1 VTASHFSNLIGL
13 LNFPDS
19 QPPPTPS
26 PIKGVLSGV
35 LWILGL
41 FDPEGWTD
49 GISQESVNN
58 SLLTLSN
65 NPEEQRPQLHRSAS
79 LESCL
84 TNFIGIRA
92 GDFVYTI
99 Y

>member
-1 VTASHFSNLIGL
+1 VTASHFSKLIGL

-19 QPPPTPS
+19 QPPSTTY

-41 FDPEGWTD
+41 LEPEGWID
-49 GISQESVNN
+49 GMSQESVNN
-58 SLLTLSN
+58 SILTMCN
-65 NPEEQRPQLHRSAS
+65 KAEEQRPQPHSSVS

-84 TNFIGIRA
+84 SNFIDIWA